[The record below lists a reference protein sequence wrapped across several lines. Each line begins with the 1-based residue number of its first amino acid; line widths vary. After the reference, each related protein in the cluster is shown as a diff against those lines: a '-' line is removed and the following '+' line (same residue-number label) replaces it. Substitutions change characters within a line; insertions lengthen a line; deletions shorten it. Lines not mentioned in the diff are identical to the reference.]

1 MGFLDHQTE
10 ALKLLLEVYAN
21 RMARKNTDTSKMTV
35 TLAERARESLLARL
49 VNILS
54 QIISIEQDLIGNLSE
69 EVKNFLRHKD
79 SVDLKNI
86 CLRMG
91 LRESGQEFD
100 RNLKELRLCLQ
111 LIVNNLL
118 SVVRDENNLS
128 STGATQELMG
138 ISITLP
144 DI

>member
-21 RMARKNTDTSKMTV
+21 RMARNNTDTSKMTV

-54 QIISIEQDLIGNLSE
+54 QIISIEQDLIRNLSE

-86 CLRMG
+86 CLRMS

>member
-1 MGFLDHQTE
+1 MKEGKTSRGILIGQ
-10 ALKLLLEVYAN
+10 AN
-21 RMARKNTDTSKMTV
+21 RMTGRDTRVTV
-35 TLAERARESLLARL
+35 ADRARESLLSRL
-49 VNILS
+49 MDILS
-54 QIISIEQDLIGNLSE
+54 QIISIELDLTSSLSGE
-69 EVKNFLRHKD
+69 MKCFVRHKD

-86 CLRMG
+86 CLRMAVT
-91 LRESGQEFD
+91 ESSDSD

-118 SVVRDENNLS
+118 SALRHHNNLS
-128 STGATQELMG
+128 STGATRQLMG